1 MFRLPKFD
9 GNGLTQQAGASSEY
23 REASQ
28 KAGASQASFRRGDTN
43 QMERVAARR
52 SIPAYG
58 SGRVAPASE
67 RAGGGGGARPYP
79 ARRRRHTPPPPY
91 ASPRARATGARARA
105 APRRTPHLT
114 GSRAPTRAP
123 TSPGTRPPRNAS
135 GSRSSSRRRWPRERA
150 RATPPP
156 HTHSKQARRAS
167 GRGSGGGGSDGT
179 PASGRRR
186 WIGWDLGEESCGRR
200 GRERERAR
208 GGR

>member
-28 KAGASQASFRRGDTN
+28 QAGASQASFRRGDTN

-105 APRRTPHLT
+105 APRRTP
-114 GSRAPTRAP
+114 
-123 TSPGTRPPRNAS
+123 TSPAAALQHEPPRPPAHDLPAMPAEAEAAAGGGGRGNEREQLHLLTHTAS
-135 GSRSSSRRRWPRERA
+135 RPGG
-150 RATPPP
+150 
-156 HTHSKQARRAS
+156 RRAAAPAAVAAM
-167 GRGSGGGGSDGT
+167 GLRRAGGGGGSGGIWGKNL
-179 PASGRRR
+179 A
-186 WIGWDLGEESCGRR
+186 GEG
-200 GRERERAR
+200 GERERAR